1 MSDLN
6 TSFDLDEEAIAEP
19 LIPNDVYNGAI
30 TKVEINPEQNSLN
43 WTITF
48 NDNEGAVMNDDE
60 TPVDGSILVFKNW
73 FPKAGDENIM
83 ASNGKM
89 NKRQSKIN
97 MLKRFAEEFGVNLN
111 SPQEIAEAIANS
123 EWIGKEVIA
132 TVTAREWNGQIS
144 NEIKRLVAA

>member
-83 ASNGKM
+83 RM
-89 NKRQSKIN
+89 DR
-97 MLKRFAEEFGVNLN
+97 
-111 SPQEIAEAIANS
+111 
-123 EWIGKEVIA
+123 
-132 TVTAREWNGQIS
+132 
-144 NEIKRLVAA
+144 